1 MMNRTLVF
9 DMDGTIANLYG
20 VEGWLDDLIAKRVRP
35 YAEAKPLYDMV
46 TMKTVLE
53 ILKGMGWR
61 IAVTSWLAKN
71 SNTEY
76 DNAVREVKKAWLDE
90 YDFPY
95 DVLNIVAY
103 GTDKST
109 VTERIGGFQIL
120 IDDEEKNLNDW
131 KNGLTIDAK
140 CDILNV
146 LLKMIDKDGEF

>member
-1 MMNRTLVF
+1 MMNKTLVF
-9 DMDGTIANLYG
+9 DMDGTIADLYS
-20 VEGWLDDLIAKRVRP
+20 VDGWLDDLIAKRVRP
-35 YAEAKPLYDMV
+35 YAEARPLYDMV

-71 SNTEY
+71 SNAEY

-90 YDFPY
+90 YGFPY
-95 DVLNIVAY
+95 DVLNIVTY

-140 CDILNV
+140 YDILDV